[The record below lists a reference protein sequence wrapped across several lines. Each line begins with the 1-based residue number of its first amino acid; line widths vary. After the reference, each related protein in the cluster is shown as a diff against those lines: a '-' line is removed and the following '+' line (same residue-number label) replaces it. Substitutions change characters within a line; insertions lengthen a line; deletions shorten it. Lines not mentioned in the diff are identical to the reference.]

1 MSAVDEAL
9 DRFFEARAA
18 IFTHVGYVED
28 WRVLPIDDSRDQ
40 FWAVDTHEREWVKFS
55 PKREAI
61 AYWLAEHDDEYG
73 PYGNE
78 CYENVIY
85 TQRHLKKWVY
95 RGAELTLVV
104 VDTQTDGNKF
114 LQIFR
119 NENEVRP
126 GDAAPSS
133 PPDGDWKE
141 ETWGQP
147 RWCRYAH
154 DDEALN
160 DAIDSMYDAN
170 WESPSSVLLEKVR
183 VMCRAIEPLSDL
195 LIAVDVHR
203 ANCDEQGCP
212 VLAAMEETAK
222 QRSTALRTCPGCG
235 RTYAMLYICE
245 GCGRCDERDLPRD
258 ADKAAP
264 CCDDADACVERDW
277 RSEEA
282 SS

>member
-1 MSAVDEAL
+1 VDEAL

-28 WRVLPIDDSRDQ
+28 WCVLPIDDSRDQ
-40 FWAVDTHEREWVKFS
+40 FWAIDEHEREWVKFS

-61 AYWLAEHDDEYG
+61 AYWIAGHDDEYG

-78 CYENVIY
+78 CYENAIY

-119 NENEVRP
+119 NTNEVRP
-126 GDAAPSS
+126 GEDGIVPAPN
-133 PPDGDWKE
+133 DG
-141 ETWGQP
+141 
-147 RWCRYAH
+147 
-154 DDEALN
+154 LN
-160 DAIDSMYDAN
+160 DPLNSAIDHMIAADQT
-170 WESPSSVLLEKVR
+170 SPATAMLEKVR
-183 VMCRAIEPLSDL
+183 AMCDSVEPLADL
-195 LIAVDVHR
+195 LIAIDVHR
-203 ANCDEQGCP
+203 ANCRQPTCP
-212 VLAAMEETAK
+212 VLATMEQSAT

-235 RTYAMLYICE
+235 RTFARLFICE

-258 ADKAAP
+258 ADRAAP
-264 CCDDADACVERDW
+264 CCDDADACVESDW
-277 RSEEA
+277 RSHEA
-282 SS
+282 SP